1 MAAPTTN
8 TDANGR
14 LVSIGN
20 GVQLS
25 GVVQSV
31 SNGVATILLTE
42 AYGPETVTVRVSCCD
57 IRQQKLKS

>member
-8 TDANGR
+8 TDANGH
-14 LVSIGN
+14 VVAVGN

-31 SNGVATILLTE
+31 TNGTAVVLLTE
-42 AYGPETVTVRVSCCD
+42 AYGPETVSVSVACCD
-57 IRQQKLKS
+57 IRQQKQKS